1 MVRSTMQSKLLISF
15 YRKCVINAFHAYQV
29 PSFCLLQSVY
39 LTVCYVH
46 VSVCA
51 SVQLEMHRLENTN
64 KITYVRALTCTTFHF
79 IFNVNVLLLYNHD
92 EKQMPV
98 FI

>member
-1 MVRSTMQSKLLISF
+1 MGYLR
-15 YRKCVINAFHAYQV
+15 FHAYQV

-39 LTVCYVH
+39 LYVCFIR

-51 SVQLEMHRLENTN
+51 SVQLEIHSPENTN
-64 KITYVRALTCTTFHF
+64 KITEVGALTCTTFHF
-79 IFNVNVLLLYNHD
+79 IFNVYCL
-92 EKQMPV
+92 